1 MTMLQGGAWA
11 ASPATGGG
19 TLYRPQIGLNPSL
32 PIGLNTKPPPQ
43 LTQTKL
49 AGASPPKPAVG
60 ASPAPI
66 LQQPVQLRPAIG
78 GAVAKRGGQQY
89 QQQQQPR
96 GGRAGLFFSRGGRN
110 TTYRVLRPLGKGSF
124 GCVWQIKKCAA
135 DGVVA
140 EDKKDAER
148 AKDYALKE
156 IRCVGEKAYRQAQFE
171 VELMRQ
177 LGKKSVRA
185 PLCEEYEG
193 RFWRDFAES
202 SRLAYRLMAQ
212 LSPTFEKVEE
222 KALHRDVNSHNILIS
237 SCLLSST
244 SLASSSGNGPSRGS
258 SSQTKGEEVQ
268 LTSAG
273 GDPLAP
279 GRSSSRSGEHQ
290 STPTNSD
297 VDVTTTA
304 EEDAAGEGGTA
315 VDPGVGG
322 IENLGAAVGM
332 DFWLIDFGL
341 AVNAKEWRGRDFS
354 GRGRDQAGRG
364 TLFGSLS
371 SHDNMYSAASLLPAG
386 PHHDDGADG
395 VWKIFDIGGD
405 CKLDHFA
412 LGITCLELLFHL
424 CDRVEENAAGN
435 KVGAGTSVG
444 ISVTHGSAA
453 VRIVEGG
460 DDMPSAELGKAILAV
475 YDAWKLYWRDA
486 TRIWA
491 ALFATFKGT
500 SGKDWQ
506 QLKQQF
512 CRENVSQVSASNV
525 ARLKQSLY
533 KCAAISQSSGHAWSY
548 LSVLMSVLHDLVSE
562 SGRLSWRDVRV
573 FLKTGKV
580 PGGAVLSGSSTEN
593 AKPNASSAPYTTTQA
608 GKVVAPQQ
616 KAAGTIGVAQQTSV
630 RAASTSLVRG
640 NSLMDCV
647 RGGATTFA
655 DFSPARRVG
664 YSSSHGGAK
673 GVVAGYNY

>member
-1 MTMLQGGAWA
+1 
-11 ASPATGGG
+11 
-19 TLYRPQIGLNPSL
+19 
-32 PIGLNTKPPPQ
+32 
-43 LTQTKL
+43 
-49 AGASPPKPAVG
+49 
-60 ASPAPI
+60 
-66 LQQPVQLRPAIG
+66 
-78 GAVAKRGGQQY
+78 
-89 QQQQQPR
+89 
-96 GGRAGLFFSRGGRN
+96 
-110 TTYRVLRPLGKGSF
+110 
-124 GCVWQIKKCAA
+124 
-135 DGVVA
+135 
-140 EDKKDAER
+140 
-148 AKDYALKE
+148 
-156 IRCVGEKAYRQAQFE
+156 
-171 VELMRQ
+171 MRQ

-185 PLCEEYEG
+185 PLCEEYEVRQLKRDEWRIRVVMSRLPGEPLDSWIERARSSERFSPREG

-405 CKLDHFA
+405 CKYWPPSSWKQFLYGWKYLQNSREDCRQYRTRLDHFA